1 MIIFYIFLIS
11 KQEFYIL
18 HRLPK
23 YNFIP
28 QLYLKVYI
36 PEREDK
42 KNCENWN
49 YLMEYNRNNVCVCVC
64 VCMCVEGSKGNNIR
78 ANSFLKKIF
87 NYLKIKKLNQVANYS
102 RTLKCGI
109 FLLTT

>member
-1 MIIFYIFLIS
+1 MFNDNFYIFLIS

-42 KNCENWN
+42 KI
-49 YLMEYNRNNVCVCVC
+49 V
-64 VCMCVEGSKGNNIR
+64 K
-78 ANSFLKKIF
+78 
-87 NYLKIKKLNQVANYS
+87 
-102 RTLKCGI
+102 TGI
-109 FLLTT
+109 I